1 MVAGTPGSGRRSGGD
16 PRVKTAD
23 RAAAATL
30 PGLVRAWAPP
40 ELRGHDRVPV
50 RETVVVG
57 RSSEASWSLADSE
70 LSSRHF
76 EVRRVESRLLIRDL
90 DSTNGTAVNGEWLTA
105 PREVEI
111 CDLVKAGRC
120 LFVVHPHPLTAPSPT
135 RTTAVH
141 ATTPADRLAGA
152 PARFVATLRRV
163 LHDAGIDPLPA
174 IAALRT
180 EDVEAVTL
188 LGPSERANQEREN
201 LAQTL
206 AEAIRSTS
214 DPPASIF
221 HYLALSRHGDS
232 PVFHRLLSGI
242 PDAEDESA
250 AYEKRR
256 QIILEAYREVGGD
269 VRRLETLLK
278 SRGIP
283 CSRKWLAI
291 ALERWGARA
300 MRFRG
305 RG

>member
-1 MVAGTPGSGRRSGGD
+1 MTLGTTGGGRRSAAD
-16 PRVKTAD
+16 PRLRTGD
-23 RAAAATL
+23 RAVLAAL
-30 PGLVRAWAPP
+30 PGLVRAWAPL
-40 ELRGHDRVPV
+40 EVRGHDRVPV
-50 RETVVVG
+50 RESLVVG
-57 RSSEASWSLADSE
+57 RSSEASWSIPDSE

-76 EVRRVESRLLIRDL
+76 EVRRVESRLLVRDL

-105 PREVEI
+105 PREIEL

-120 LFVVHPHPLTAPSPT
+120 LFVVHPHPLSAPSPT
-135 RTTAVH
+135 RTTAAH
-141 ATTPADRLAGA
+141 ATTPADRLANA

-163 LHDAGIDPLPA
+163 LHDAGVDPLPA

-188 LGPSERANQEREN
+188 LGPSERANQEREG
-201 LAQTL
+201 LALAL
-206 AEAIRSTS
+206 AEAIQATT

-221 HYLALSRHGDS
+221 HYLVQQRHGDS
-232 PVFHRLLSGI
+232 PVFHRLRCGI

-269 VRRLETLLK
+269 LRRLETLLK
-278 SRGIP
+278 SQGIP

-291 ALERWGARA
+291 ALERWGTRA